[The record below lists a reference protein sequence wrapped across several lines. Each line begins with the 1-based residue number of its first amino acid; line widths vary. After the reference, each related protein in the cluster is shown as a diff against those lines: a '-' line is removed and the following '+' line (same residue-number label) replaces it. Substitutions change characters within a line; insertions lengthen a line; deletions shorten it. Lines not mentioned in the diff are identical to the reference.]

1 VPAQLGSDVVSKE
14 GMKNALKETWAIVRR
29 LSGDNDWYLVVSLQ
43 CMICA
48 LIYDCLF
55 KFIPARCDTYMLLF
69 GPRVPVVS
77 HVGSTT
83 AGVSRLATH
92 YAAVGS
98 PVKSRP
104 KSPLGAAVAVT
115 T

>member
-14 GMKNALKETWAIVRR
+14 GILKKTWAIV
-29 LSGDNDWYLVVSLQ
+29 LSGYNDWYLVVSLQ
-43 CMICA
+43 CMICV

-69 GPRVPVVS
+69 GPRIPMVS

-92 YAAVGS
+92 CAAVGS
-98 PVKSRP
+98 PVKSCP
-104 KSPLGAAVAVT
+104 KSPVGAAVTVT